1 MSNMFD
7 LFVVE
12 LRQKLMPMTKCRKK
26 KEKIIRNWESIFTF
40 IFNFVFSSFRF
51 EQNIFFS
58 FIDNSPYLASKLILY
73 KVLVCST
80 PRLSLKGYFKAKKNE
95 RRKKTFQDFLINHI
109 TAFLSFQL
117 QEIKNFHFITF

>member
-1 MSNMFD
+1 MFD

-73 KVLVCST
+73 KVLVFST
-80 PRLSLKGYFKAKKNE
+80 PRLSLKGYFKAKKKNE

-109 TAFLSFQL
+109 TAFLHRFSF
-117 QEIKNFHFITF
+117 KK